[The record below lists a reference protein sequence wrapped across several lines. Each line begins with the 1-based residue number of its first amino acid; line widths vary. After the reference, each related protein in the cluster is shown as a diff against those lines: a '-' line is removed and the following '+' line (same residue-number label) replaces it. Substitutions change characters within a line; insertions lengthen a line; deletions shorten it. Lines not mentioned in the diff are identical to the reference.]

1 AYEGCRLVFDEF
13 PGCGPLGGLH
23 AGLKACETEELIVA
37 ACDMPF
43 LKGELFYYLREWQED
58 FDGVVPIASGKIHPL
73 AAIYKKSALPVFEE
87 QIKNGNYRLQDALK
101 RLNIAYIDVS
111 EREDFK
117 RMLQNINTAED
128 YERINPR
135 EKLMLVDA
143 LELLPARIEK
153 DKRGR

>member
-1 AYEGCRLVFDEF
+1 
-13 PGCGPLGGLH
+13 
-23 AGLKACETEELIVA
+23 
-37 ACDMPF
+37 
-43 LKGELFYYLREWQED
+43 
-58 FDGVVPIASGKIHPL
+58 
-73 AAIYKKSALPVFEE
+73 
-87 QIKNGNYRLQDALK
+87 DALK

-135 EKLMLVDA
+135 EKPMLVDA